1 MISYMVEVKTVS
13 PNDWNPIAMFP
24 MEEQA
29 REEAQNWK
37 TPKDNHTG
45 NVRIRQVSSRGY
57 KVQAR
62 IIAEYDYDVMVKN
75 VEEARKKLEEAKK
88 EYQLATALWS
98 YSGASLAAEGRAEL
112 AHKDYSW
119 CIENLTEKESERDK
133 MEANSRYNL

>member
-13 PNDWNPIAMFP
+13 PNDWNPVAIFP

-37 TPKDNHTG
+37 TPEGNHTG
-45 NVRIRQVSSRGY
+45 NVRIRQINSRGY